1 MSDEADGGLKVSP
14 AGGLKV
20 SPDGGLKVIQIDD
33 AGIGSPVGGAVIGAL
48 EVETAAFQ
56 QEMIGV
62 EYFQDGR
69 YAAKEYQ
76 NRTVEIVSDLFGEMG
91 VTNDAY
97 RVEICSGHI
106 FDRVRTWLG
115 DEGYSWKSVK
125 IEDPLQFLIE
135 NSFSDYLVG
144 IGVPE
149 KIRKVEVGRDQFMY
163 LFNWVKEDPDARV
176 RYCKTNG
183 SKWKTKWSQRL
194 YEKPR
199 VRI

>member
-1 MSDEADGGLKVSP
+1 MSDGIDEGLKV
-14 AGGLKV
+14 V
-20 SPDGGLKVIQIDD
+20 QIDD
-33 AGIGSPVGGAVIGAL
+33 AGIGSPVGGAVIGML
-48 EVETAAFQ
+48 DVETSAFSYG
-56 QEMIGV
+56 MIDV
-62 EYFQDGR
+62 EYFQDGK
-69 YAAKEYQ
+69 YASKEYQ
-76 NRTVEIVSDLFGEMG
+76 NRTVEIIDSLFRAAGITRE
-91 VTNDAY
+91 TH

-106 FDRVRTWLG
+106 FDRVRIWLD

-135 NSFSDYLVG
+135 DSFSDYLVS

-149 KIRKVEVGRDQFMY
+149 KIRKIEVGRDQFMY

-199 VRI
+199 IRT